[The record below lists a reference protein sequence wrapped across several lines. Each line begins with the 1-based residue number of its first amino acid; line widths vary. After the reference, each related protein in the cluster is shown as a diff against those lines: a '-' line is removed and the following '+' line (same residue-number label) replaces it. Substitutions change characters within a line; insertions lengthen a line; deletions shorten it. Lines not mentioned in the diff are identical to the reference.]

1 MPYSGQKIFPILN
14 VNLNHFDIIGWNSNG
29 IALIGSSGNILAHKK
44 LVFLLWFLYIQ
55 VIYSYIKLLVNWM
68 FLLLLEFLILS
79 IELLLYSRPKKY
91 LKSLQSCVGGIPSV
105 RYSIQG
111 SCSMSTRWKVNWDQR
126 SRQLCFVFSPPSL
139 LIGRIIK
146 WSHPGH
152 YMEFEIQL
160 YHG

>member
-79 IELLLYSRPKKY
+79 IELLLYSRPKNT
-91 LKSLQSCVGGIPSV
+91 LKVYNPALVEFQALDIPSRV
-105 RYSIQG
+105 HVQ
-111 SCSMSTRWKVNWDQR
+111 CQR
-126 SRQLCFVFSPPSL
+126 GER
-139 LIGRIIK
+139 
-146 WSHPGH
+146 
-152 YMEFEIQL
+152 
-160 YHG
+160 